1 MANFLNKRE
10 LVGRSGGGL
19 PHLEI
24 FVDFHS
30 LNSPFLGF
38 WVIQTGYWSDFNFE
52 SVFLLFKIYLL
63 WKRWPISVKQWKPVW
78 IRTWKVYQMLEV
90 LSFCD
95 HFFGEK
101 SAKKPFEMSIFEN
114 TRKKFETN
122 LVLVVILVFESIKV
136 SNFKE
141 KDVNLYQLNY
151 SWFEHIVN
159 FTRTSYLYHGTR
171 ALFGSR

>member
-1 MANFLNKRE
+1 M
-10 LVGRSGGGL
+10 
-19 PHLEI
+19 
-24 FVDFHS
+24 
-30 LNSPFLGF
+30 
-38 WVIQTGYWSDFNFE
+38 
-52 SVFLLFKIYLL
+52 
-63 WKRWPISVKQWKPVW
+63 WPISVKQWKPVW
-78 IRTWKVYQMLEV
+78 IRAWKVYQMLEV

-101 SAKKPFEMSIFEN
+101 SAKKPFGMSIFEN

-159 FTRTSYLYHGTR
+159 FNKNLI
-171 ALFGSR
+171 FV